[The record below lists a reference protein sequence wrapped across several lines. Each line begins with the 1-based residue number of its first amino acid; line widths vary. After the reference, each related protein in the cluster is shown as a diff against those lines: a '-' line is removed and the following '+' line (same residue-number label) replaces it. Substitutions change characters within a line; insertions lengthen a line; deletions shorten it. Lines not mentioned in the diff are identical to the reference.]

1 MSAERLT
8 LFEYLNE
15 YNPVRYEAV
24 DADNTVVDSMT
35 APELREQSLR
45 LAAALR
51 EVAEP
56 GDRVVIPPLSG
67 LDFERAFFACV
78 AAGMIAVPLP
88 KMPSVASNKLRRVE
102 SILADCDA
110 RVIVSPPDE
119 VALVAERTG
128 VRALDPAVARQP
140 AGDDGPGPAEPVARD
155 PHDIVLLQYTSGSTG
170 DPKGVEISQ
179 ANLVINQREM
189 GSRCDVTA
197 STDIVAWL
205 PSYHDM
211 GLCSMVIQPVV
222 TGARVV
228 KIHTT
233 DFIRRPLLWLEA
245 ISGRGEVWSAAPDF
259 AYRTCLQALER
270 AESFDADLSGWRTA
284 GNASEPVRESTMVA
298 FEKAMA
304 PYGFRSTAFRP
315 GYGLAESTVCVAVNA
330 PVQARTVLSV
340 DLAQLAQGVVVPV
353 EPASGRAPLVG
364 CGRPIDDSDVVILAL
379 DDAVVLGEDRVGELA
394 VAGRSNARGY
404 WKKPEVSEATFGT
417 RIDGRSY
424 LRTGDIAFLHDGE
437 VFICD
442 RLKDLII
449 AGGEN
454 YFPSDLEADVTAR
467 VAELDG
473 TTVAVFQDAG
483 GDVVFAFEAASSAS
497 AGDLEALIKSVVRA
511 AAQTYPGRL
520 RGVALR
526 RGLIPKTTSGKVQR
540 TRCRDLLA
548 TGSITPLHTWPE
560 RG

>member
-8 LFEYLNE
+8 LFEFLTE

-24 DADNTVVDSMT
+24 DGDNAVADAMT

-56 GDRVVIPPLSG
+56 GDRVVIPPLTG
-67 LDFERAFFACV
+67 LDFERAFFACA

-102 SILADCDA
+102 SILADCEA
-110 RVIVSPPDE
+110 RVIVSAPGD
-119 VALVAERTG
+119 VALVTERTG
-128 VRALDPAVARQP
+128 IQALDPAVARDADAP
-140 AGDDGPGPAEPVARD
+140 VLDGPVPRD

-189 GSRCDVTA
+189 GARCDVTA

-211 GLCSMVIQPVV
+211 GLCSMVVQPLV

-228 KIHTT
+228 KIHTA

-270 AESFDADLSGWRTA
+270 AESFTADLSGWRVA
-284 GNASEPVRESTMVA
+284 GNASEPVRESTMQA

-304 PYGFRSTAFRP
+304 PYGFRSTSFHPA
-315 GYGLAESTVCVAVNA
+315 YGLAESTVCVSVNR
-330 PVQARTVLSV
+330 PGTPRTVLF
-340 DLAQLAQGVVVPV
+340 AEPGQLARGVVVTV
-353 EPASGRAPLVG
+353 ESTPGRAPIPG
-364 CGRPIDDSDVVILAL
+364 CGRPIDDSDVVILAV
-379 DDAVVLGEDRVGELA
+379 DDAVILGEDRVGELA

-404 WKKPEVSEATFGT
+404 WRKPEVSEATFGT
-417 RIDGRSY
+417 EIDGRRY
-424 LRTGDIAFLHDGE
+424 LRTGDLAFLHDGE

-449 AGGEN
+449 SGGEN

-467 VAELDG
+467 VPELDG
-473 TTVAVFQDAG
+473 ATVAVFQEPA
-483 GDVVFAFEAASSAS
+483 GDVVFAFEAASSSS
-497 AGDLEALIKSVVRA
+497 AEELEALAKNVVRA
-511 AAQTYPGRL
+511 AAQSYPGRL

-540 TRCRDLLA
+540 ARCRDLIA
-548 TGSITPLHTWPE
+548 AGTTQPLLTWPE
-560 RG
+560 RN